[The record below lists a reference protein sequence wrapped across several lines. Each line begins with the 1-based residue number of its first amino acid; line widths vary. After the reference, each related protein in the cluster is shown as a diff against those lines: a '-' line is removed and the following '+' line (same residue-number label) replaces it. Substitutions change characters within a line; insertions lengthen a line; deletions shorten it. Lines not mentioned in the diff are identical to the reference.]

1 MGGGDQLDTA
11 LGDGTRRD
19 GLQLRT
25 DLVDHDH
32 LRHVVLDRFDHH
44 GMLQRRGTD
53 LHPPRAPDPRVRD
66 VAVTADLIGGV
77 DDHHPLFHLV
87 SQHPGTFAEHRGLPD
102 PRAAEQEDALAPDHH
117 VLDDVDGAGDRPAHP
132 AGQPDDLS
140 GTIPDSRD
148 PMQGPL
154 EGMPNVYLCAGFTG
168 HGMGFAFMTAKQ
180 VAESI

>member
-1 MGGGDQLDTA
+1 DTA
-11 LGDGTRRD
+11 LGDCTRRD

-66 VAVTADLIGGV
+66 VAVTADLIGRV

-132 AGQPDDLS
+132 ARQPADLS
-140 GTIPDSRD
+140 GTIPDSPAPIQR
-148 PMQGPL
+148 PPHPPPAPPPNPPHPPPHALPPPPAPRRPPPPPPL
-154 EGMPNVYLCAGFTG
+154 PR
-168 HGMGFAFMTAKQ
+168 
-180 VAESI
+180 